1 MSYRYKY
8 SIYGNN
14 RVRGNTSYYNTKTFR
29 DNKSTTNIITQAQAT
44 IENESV
50 SGLL

>member
-1 MSYRYKY
+1 MPYRHKY

-14 RVRGNTSYYNTKTFR
+14 RVRSNTSYYTKTFR
-29 DNKSTTNIITQAQAT
+29 DNKSTTNIITQAQAA

-50 SGLL
+50 SRLL